1 MKLTEQRKFKLL
13 FNLDISSCSLQVHAQ
28 GGNCSEAQH
37 SSAPTLHPGPQREDL
52 PVLGD
57 ERRLPHGV
65 AARGE
70 GPAAPTSPQPL
81 PGEEEGNHQETPLLH
96 RCDYECTAALRGR
109 KSKQEIV
116 ASHQF
121 RRVLSCYC
129 CSQEAAGSRPLLS
142 VFAPLRS
149 THSKHTIAICFQVPF
164 PLLSVPCGL
173 PQPRCLPA
181 LHLCI
186 DCFV

>member
-1 MKLTEQRKFKLL
+1 MKLTEHSGKFKLL

-70 GPAAPTSPQPL
+70 GPAAPASPQPL
-81 PGEEEGNHQETPLLH
+81 SGEEEGDHQETPLLH

-121 RRVLSCYC
+121 RRVLSCHC
-129 CSQEAAGSRPLLS
+129 CSQEAAGSPPLLS
-142 VFAPLRS
+142 VFAPLHSLR
-149 THSKHTIAICFQVPF
+149 THNCN
-164 PLLSVPCGL
+164 LLSSAISSPVSPL
-173 PQPRCLPA
+173 RSASTQMFAHSPFM
-181 LHLCI
+181 H
-186 DCFV
+186 

>member
-1 MKLTEQRKFKLL
+1 MSVPIPDTGISVGASLAITQKYCLKIIPRMKLTEQSGKLKLL

-70 GPAAPTSPQPL
+70 GPAAPASPQPL
-81 PGEEEGNHQETPLLH
+81 SGEEEGDHQETPLLH

-121 RRVLSCYC
+121 STRSVLSLLLT
-129 CSQEAAGSRPLLS
+129 GSCR
-142 VFAPLRS
+142 
-149 THSKHTIAICFQVPF
+149 
-164 PLLSVPCGL
+164 
-173 PQPRCLPA
+173 
-181 LHLCI
+181 
-186 DCFV
+186 